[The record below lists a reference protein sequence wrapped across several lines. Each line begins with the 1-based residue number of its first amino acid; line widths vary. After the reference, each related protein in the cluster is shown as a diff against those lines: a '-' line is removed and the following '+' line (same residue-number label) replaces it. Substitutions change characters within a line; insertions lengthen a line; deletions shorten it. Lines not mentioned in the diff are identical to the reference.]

1 MSARPRIGVTQR
13 QVAVEGR
20 DELRDA
26 LDVRLPALLWDLG
39 FAPVPL
45 ANRIPDPR
53 AYLDALA
60 LDGLVLSG
68 GDDPGATPERDR
80 FEAAA
85 LDHAEAVA
93 LPVLAVCRGLQVL
106 NLRAGGRLRPVDGH
120 VATRHE
126 VRGVLAPDGR
136 EVNSFHRHGL
146 LPGDLGAD
154 LHVLA
159 TAPDGTV
166 EAIRHAR
173 LPWTGVLWHPER
185 DEPTDP
191 ADRALV
197 RAVLAP

>member
-1 MSARPRIGVTQR
+1 MSTRPRIGVTQR
-13 QVAVEGR
+13 QVAVPGR

-39 FAPVPL
+39 FVPVPL

-53 AYLDALA
+53 TYLDALA

-68 GDDPGATPERDR
+68 GDDPGVTPERDR

-85 LDHAEAVA
+85 LDHAEAAA

-126 VRGVLAPDGR
+126 VRGVLAPDG
-136 EVNSFHRHGL
+136 
-146 LPGDLGAD
+146 
-154 LHVLA
+154 
-159 TAPDGTV
+159 TV
-166 EAIRHAR
+166 EAVRHAN

-185 DEPTDP
+185 DDPTDP
-191 ADRALV
+191 ADRALL